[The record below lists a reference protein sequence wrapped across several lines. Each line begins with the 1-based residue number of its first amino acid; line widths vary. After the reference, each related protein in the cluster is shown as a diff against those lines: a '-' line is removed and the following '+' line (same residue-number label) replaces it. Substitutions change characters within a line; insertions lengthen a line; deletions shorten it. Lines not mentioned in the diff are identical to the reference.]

1 MSVLIDSDVV
11 IDYFAAQP
19 HATDMMPRLRRGGI
33 AISTV
38 TYMEIVEGVTAR
50 VAPRPGQQALRAFM
64 RGTRVIV
71 VSRPVAERAAAI
83 RLDLR
88 RRKRPVAGRVLD
100 IIVAATAIEHGL
112 TLVTRNLR
120 DYEDI
125 VGLRIYPPQEAV
137 E

>member
-11 IDYFAAQP
+11 ADYLVAQP
-19 HATDMMPRLRRGGI
+19 EAVELVDGLRRSGL
-33 AISTV
+33 AISTI
-38 TYMEIVEGVTAR
+38 TYMEVTEGVAGSR
-50 VAPRPGQQALRAFM
+50 NPQQTGLAMRRFL

-71 VSRPVAERAAAI
+71 VSRPIAARAAAI

-125 VGLRIYPPQEAV
+125 VGLRLHTERQ
-137 E
+137 